1 MKKGNIQ
8 SFYALLAAMIWGLA
22 FSAQSVCAEFLGP
35 FSITGLRALVA
46 AVIMLAVCLLR
57 KKKGRGTR
65 RDIIMGSVVCG
76 TALFAATNAQQLAL
90 NLGCSAGKAG
100 FITALYIVM
109 VPIGQIFFGK
119 KITARHW
126 LAVAIAVVGMYFLC
140 ITGGFSISASDLYL
154 LLCAFLFT
162 IQILAVDRFS
172 AKVDALTL
180 SCGEFVVVAALSLL
194 VALPTESITAAG
206 IVSCIWPLLYIAVF
220 SSCLGYTLQT
230 LAQEGGNAAVVS
242 LLMSLESFFAAV
254 FGALLLGERMS
265 ANELIGCAL
274 MVAAIVIAELP
285 VKGARSLNQ
294 NG

>member
-1 MKKGNIQ
+1 MKKGNVQ

-35 FSITGLRALVA
+35 FSITGLRSLVA
-46 AVIMLAVCLLR
+46 AIIMLAVCLLR
-57 KKKGRGTR
+57 KKKDCGTK

-76 TALFAATNAQQLAL
+76 AALFAATNAQQLAL

-109 VPIGQIFFGK
+109 VPIGQVFFAK

-126 LAVAIAVVGMYFLC
+126 LAVAVAVVGMYFLC
-140 ITGGFSISASDLYL
+140 ISGGFSVSASDLYL

-180 SCGEFVVVAALSLL
+180 SCGQFIVVAALSLL
-194 VALPTESITAAG
+194 VALPTESITASG
-206 IVSCIWPLLYIAVF
+206 IASCIWPLLYIAVF

-230 LAQEGGNAAVVS
+230 MAQAGGNAAVVS

-265 ANELIGCAL
+265 TNELIGCAL

-285 VKGARSLNQ
+285 GKKRKELK
-294 NG
+294 

>member
-8 SFYALLAAMIWGLA
+8 SFYALFAAMIWGLA

-35 FSITGLRALVA
+35 FSITGLRSLVA

-57 KKKGRGTR
+57 KKKSRGTR
-65 RDIIMGSVVCG
+65 RDIILGSVVCG

-194 VALPTESITAAG
+194 VALPTESITASG
-206 IVSCIWPLLYIAVF
+206 IASCIWPLLYIAVF

>member
-8 SFYALLAAMIWGLA
+8 SLYALLAAMIWGLA

-35 FSITGLRALVA
+35 FSITGLRSLVA
-46 AVIMLAVCLLR
+46 AIIMLAVCLLR
-57 KKKGRGTR
+57 KKKACGTK

-76 TALFAATNAQQLAL
+76 AALFAATNAQQLAL

-109 VPIGQIFFGK
+109 VPIGQIFFAK

-126 LAVAIAVVGMYFLC
+126 LAVAVAVVGMYFLC
-140 ITGGFSISASDLYL
+140 ISGGFSVSASDLYL

-180 SCGEFVVVAALSLL
+180 SCGQFIVVAALSLL
-194 VALPTESITAAG
+194 VALPTESITASG
-206 IVSCIWPLLYIAVF
+206 IASCIWPLLYIAVF

-230 LAQEGGNAAVVS
+230 MAQAGGNAAVVS

-265 ANELIGCAL
+265 KNELIGCAL
-274 MVAAIVIAELP
+274 MIAAIVIAELP
-285 VKGARSLNQ
+285 GKKRKELK
-294 NG
+294 